1 MSLDDTKQLL
11 SKKYLGKEG
20 IHGIGVSR
28 SQNAIRVHMVPAA
41 DAAHAARQQG
51 LIQQMK
57 EEAGSHDVQVTTEDK
72 PAAN

>member
-11 SKKYLGKEG
+11 SRKYLGKEG
-20 IHGIGVSR
+20 IHGIGISR
-28 SQNAIRVHMVPAA
+28 SQNAIRVHMIPAA
-41 DAAHAARQQG
+41 DATHAARQQD

-72 PAAN
+72 PSAN